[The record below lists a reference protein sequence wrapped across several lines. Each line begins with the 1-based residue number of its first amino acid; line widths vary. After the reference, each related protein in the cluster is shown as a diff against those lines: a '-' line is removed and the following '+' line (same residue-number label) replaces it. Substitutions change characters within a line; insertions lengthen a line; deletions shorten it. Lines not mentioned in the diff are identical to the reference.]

1 MDTHTRMA
9 SPYQVLNTPVSAGPG
24 MEYPP
29 DFDVRQHLQYQQQ
42 QQQQQQ
48 QLHQLQQQQ
57 QQHQHIFQ
65 SNGITPINTQVV
77 SKAHG
82 SSISSS
88 QSPTT
93 AISGGIAGP
102 GGSHTP
108 TTPTTSTKK
117 PPVGAC
123 MSCRKRKV
131 KCDNKKPCGQCVA
144 HDRVYDCLYVQPRQ
158 RVYITQKYTKE
169 LEERVSMLEGL
180 VKQHLPNID
189 INTLEGSAS
198 SPSSLSQQLS
208 LRSGAYSGN
217 SVTTDTTDPDLGEKT
232 LPEETPLHCDGYEW
246 DEKQVFNE
254 IASVV
259 DGMASLSVDVDKG
272 SSYLGASS
280 GAAVFRIARQL
291 SKRQGSSVSES
302 WTGLDVDSCNSSPS
316 IQGQGFGIPRM
327 MTSGETNGTGT
338 PPSHVADDLI
348 KSYFTFFHKSYPVLH
363 EPTFLAQYKGV
374 LPRPV
379 DGSWPLILN
388 MIFAIGSWTSSTTPN
403 ELDIYYYEQARHH
416 LTADIFESGRLGM
429 VQALTLMANYLQK
442 RNKPNSGHIIMGIAI
457 RMALS
462 LGLHREF
469 PDWNV
474 APLQKE
480 IRRRVWWSLFVL
492 DAGACVT
499 LGRPVTFGEGTLGAL
514 NVRLPLN
521 VQDEDFPASAAMV
534 PTPCNEPTPYS
545 CLIAQATFAKV
556 AVKIH
561 SRLLAGSLSSYEEI
575 QPFDEMINRWAA
587 SLPTYLAVDESPSE
601 PAWLALPR
609 GIFWWRARDL
619 RLILYR
625 QLFFNLV
632 MEGKGGK
639 RGSVV
644 GESKDSKLSEKTN
657 EKVINICREVA
668 KQSINGIHNFYKTQ
682 PHSQGGTWYVVYFIF
697 SAVFIPLVSLLADPL
712 EETDASGSES
722 ANAKDCKDQIDKV
735 LWVMHAA
742 KSVIPA
748 AGRCI
753 DAINSLLSPLVQYRD
768 VAKPQEGGQED
779 SAMTS
784 IQDGETTIHSNGLF
798 NADAG
803 HPNSRSTLPV
813 INEHPQT
820 QYNNGNYDFLE
831 QANFDFW
838 LNGGMVNSV
847 DPSTAN
853 APVGPFNP
861 NVATSTYVPQQG
873 QITWQNGDVV
883 GSMRSSWSESYW

>member
-1 MDTHTRMA
+1 MLTILFNR
-9 SPYQVLNTPVSAGPG
+9 
-24 MEYPP
+24 
-29 DFDVRQHLQYQQQ
+29 
-42 QQQQQQ
+42 
-48 QLHQLQQQQ
+48 
-57 QQHQHIFQ
+57 
-65 SNGITPINTQVV
+65 
-77 SKAHG
+77 
-82 SSISSS
+82 
-88 QSPTT
+88 
-93 AISGGIAGP
+93 
-102 GGSHTP
+102 
-108 TTPTTSTKK
+108 
-117 PPVGAC
+117 
-123 MSCRKRKV
+123 
-131 KCDNKKPCGQCVA
+131 
-144 HDRVYDCLYVQPRQ
+144 
-158 RVYITQKYTKE
+158 YTKE

-302 WTGLDVDSCNSSPS
+302 WSGLDVDSCNSSPS

-327 MTSGETNGTGT
+327 IPAGETNGTGT

-403 ELDIYYYEQARHH
+403 DLDIYYYEQARHH

-499 LGRPVTFGEGTLGAL
+499 LGRPVTFGDGTLGAL

-521 VQDEDFPASAAMV
+521 VQDELITSAQDFPASAAMI

-561 SRLLAGSLSSYEEI
+561 SRLLAGSLSS
-575 QPFDEMINRWAA
+575 
-587 SLPTYLAVDESPSE
+587 
-601 PAWLALPR
+601 
-609 GIFWWRARDL
+609 
-619 RLILYR
+619 
-625 QLFFNLV
+625 
-632 MEGKGGK
+632 
-639 RGSVV
+639 
-644 GESKDSKLSEKTN
+644 
-657 EKVINICREVA
+657 EVA

-682 PHSQGGTWYVVYFIF
+682 PHNQGGTWYVVYFIF

-722 ANAKDCKDQIDKV
+722 ANAKDCKEQIDKV

-753 DAINSLLSPLVQYRD
+753 DAINSLLSPLTQFRD
-768 VAKPQEGGQED
+768 VGKDQANSQED

-784 IQDGETTIHSNGLF
+784 IQDGENTIHSNGLF

-803 HPNSRSTLPV
+803 HPNARSTLSV

-820 QYNNGNYDFLE
+820 QYNNNGNYDFLE

-847 DPSTAN
+847 DPNAAN
-853 APVGPFNP
+853 NPVSPFNP
-861 NVATSTYVPQQG
+861 NMATTTYVPQQG

>member
-1 MDTHTRMA
+1 MDTRTRMA

-42 QQQQQQ
+42 QQQ
-48 QLHQLQQQQ
+48 LHQLQQHQQ

-65 SNGITPINTQVV
+65 SNGITPINTQMV

-108 TTPTTSTKK
+108 TTPTTSSKK

-302 WTGLDVDSCNSSPS
+302 WSGLDVDSCNSSPS

-327 MTSGETNGTGT
+327 IPAGETNGTGT

-403 ELDIYYYEQARHH
+403 DLDIYYYEQARHH

-499 LGRPVTFGEGTLGAL
+499 LGRPVTFGDGTLGAL

-521 VQDEDFPASAAMV
+521 VQDEDFPASAAMI

-561 SRLLAGSLSSYEEI
+561 SRLLAGSLSS
-575 QPFDEMINRWAA
+575 
-587 SLPTYLAVDESPSE
+587 
-601 PAWLALPR
+601 
-609 GIFWWRARDL
+609 
-619 RLILYR
+619 
-625 QLFFNLV
+625 
-632 MEGKGGK
+632 
-639 RGSVV
+639 
-644 GESKDSKLSEKTN
+644 
-657 EKVINICREVA
+657 EVA

-682 PHSQGGTWYVVYFIF
+682 PHNQGGTWYVVYFIF

-722 ANAKDCKDQIDKV
+722 ANAKDCKEQIDKV

-753 DAINSLLSPLVQYRD
+753 DAINSLLSPLTQFRD
-768 VAKPQEGGQED
+768 VGKDQANSQED

-784 IQDGETTIHSNGLF
+784 IQDGENTIHSNGLF

-803 HPNSRSTLPV
+803 HPNARSTLSV

-820 QYNNGNYDFLE
+820 QYNNNGNYDFLE

-847 DPSTAN
+847 DPNAAN
-853 APVGPFNP
+853 NPVSPFNP
-861 NVATSTYVPQQG
+861 NMATTTYVPQQG

>member
-1 MDTHTRMA
+1 MDTQNRM
-9 SPYQVLNTPVSAGPG
+9 STPYQVLNTPISAGPG
-24 MEYPP
+24 IEYPP
-29 DFDVRQHLQYQQQ
+29 DFDIHHHLYQQQ
-42 QQQQQQ
+42 QM
-48 QLHQLQQQQ
+48 QLQQQQ
-57 QQHQHIFQ
+57 QQQHHNIFQ
-65 SNGITPINTQVV
+65 SNGITPINTQV
-77 SKAHG
+77 ATNARA
-82 SSISSS
+82 SSLQNS
-88 QSPTT
+88 QSPTAAMST
-93 AISGGIAGP
+93 GITSS

-108 TTPTTSTKK
+108 TTPTASVKK
-117 PPVGAC
+117 PPIGAC

-144 HDRVYDCLYVQPRQ
+144 HDRVY
-158 RVYITQKYTKE
+158 TKE

-180 VKQHLPNID
+180 VRQHLPSID
-189 INTLEGSAS
+189 INTLDGSAS

-208 LRSGAYSGN
+208 LKSGAYSGN
-217 SVTTDTTDPDLGEKT
+217 SATTDTTDPDIGDKT
-232 LPEETPLHCDGYEW
+232 LPEETPLNCNGYEW

-291 SKRQGSSVSES
+291 SKRQGSSTMSGSDS
-302 WTGLDVDSCNSSPS
+302 WVGLDVDSCNSSPS
-316 IQGQGFGIPRM
+316 IQGQGFGIPKM
-327 MTSGETNGTGT
+327 MPSGEANGTGT
-338 PPSHVADDLI
+338 PPSHIADDLI
-348 KSYFTFFHKSYPVLH
+348 KAYFTYFHKSYPVLH

-388 MIFAIGSWTSSTTPN
+388 MIFAIGSWTSSTAPN
-403 ELDIYYYEQARHH
+403 DVDIYYYEQARHH
-416 LTADIFESGRLGM
+416 LTADVFESGRLGM

-632 MEGKGGK
+632 MEGKSGK

-644 GESKDSKLSEKTN
+644 GENKDTKLSEKTN

-682 PHSQGGTWYVVYFIF
+682 AHNQGGTWYVVYFIF

-712 EETDASGSES
+712 EENEAPGTES
-722 ANAKDCKDQIDKV
+722 ANAKDCKEQIDKV
-735 LWVMHAA
+735 LWVMQAA
-742 KSVIPA
+742 KPVIPA
-748 AGRCI
+748 AGRCM
-753 DAINSLLSPLVQYRD
+753 DAINSLLSPLNQYKDIGR
-768 VAKPQEGGQED
+768 PNINGQED
-779 SAMTS
+779 STMSS
-784 IQDGETTIHSNGLF
+784 IAEDETTIHSNGVF
-798 NADAG
+798 NTETG
-803 HPNSRSTLPV
+803 NPNGRANLSV
-813 INEHPQT
+813 INEHQQT
-820 QYNNGNYDFLE
+820 QYGSAGNYDFLE

-847 DPSTAN
+847 DPNAAN
-853 APVGPFNP
+853 NFVSPFNP
-861 NVATSTYVPQQG
+861 NVAGYAPQQNEV
-873 QITWQNGDVV
+873 TWQNGEVMN
-883 GSMRSSWSESYW
+883 SMKSSWSESYW

>member
-1 MDTHTRMA
+1 MLTISFHRYTR
-9 SPYQVLNTPVSAGPG
+9 
-24 MEYPP
+24 
-29 DFDVRQHLQYQQQ
+29 
-42 QQQQQQ
+42 
-48 QLHQLQQQQ
+48 
-57 QQHQHIFQ
+57 
-65 SNGITPINTQVV
+65 
-77 SKAHG
+77 
-82 SSISSS
+82 
-88 QSPTT
+88 
-93 AISGGIAGP
+93 
-102 GGSHTP
+102 
-108 TTPTTSTKK
+108 
-117 PPVGAC
+117 
-123 MSCRKRKV
+123 
-131 KCDNKKPCGQCVA
+131 
-144 HDRVYDCLYVQPRQ
+144 
-158 RVYITQKYTKE
+158 E

-189 INTLEGSAS
+189 ISTLESGSAS
-198 SPSSLSQQLS
+198 SPSSISQQLS
-208 LRSGAYSGN
+208 LKSAPYSGSSLTN
-217 SVTTDTTDPDLGEKT
+217 DTTDLDAADKT
-232 LPEETPLHCDGYEW
+232 LPEETPVHCDGYEW

-259 DGMASLSVDVDKG
+259 DGMATLSVDVDKG

-291 SKRQGSSVSES
+291 SKRQGSSTMSGSDS
-302 WTGLDVDSCNSSPS
+302 WAGLDVDSCNSSPS
-316 IQGQGFGIPRM
+316 MQGHDFGIPKM
-327 MTSGETNGTGT
+327 IPPSELSGTGT

-348 KSYFTFFHKSYPVLH
+348 KAYFTYFHKSYPVLH

-388 MIFAIGSWTSSTTPN
+388 MIFAIGSWTSSTSPN
-403 ELDIYYYEQARHH
+403 DVDIYFYEQARHH

-474 APLQKE
+474 SPLQKE

-521 VQDEDFPASAAMV
+521 IQDELMPSVQDFPASAAMV
-534 PTPCNEPTPYS
+534 PTTCNEPTPYS

-556 AVKIH
+556 SVKIH

-575 QPFDEMINRWAA
+575 QPFDEMINKWAA

-609 GIFWWRARDL
+609 GIFWWRARDQ

-625 QLFFNLV
+625 QLFFNRL
-632 MEGKGGK
+632 MEGKFGNK
-639 RGSVV
+639 QSAAAV
-644 GESKDSKLSEKTN
+644 ENKDGKLSDKTT
-657 EKVINICREVA
+657 EKVVHICREVA
-668 KQSINGIHNFYKTQ
+668 KQSIDGIHNFYKTQ
-682 PHSQGGTWYVVYFIF
+682 PHNQGGTWYVVYFIF

-712 EETDASGSES
+712 EENDTPGTES
-722 ANAKDCKDQIDKV
+722 ANAKDCREQIDKV

-753 DAINSLLSPLVQYRD
+753 EAINSLLSPLNQYRD
-768 VAKPQEGGQED
+768 VRRPQNRGQED

-784 IQDGETTIHSNGLF
+784 ISEGDSTISNTGVFSSDNSSSARANVSVTNDQQQAQF
-798 NADAG
+798 NSG
-803 HPNSRSTLPV
+803 S
-813 INEHPQT
+813 
-820 QYNNGNYDFLE
+820 YDFLE
-831 QANFDFW
+831 SANFDFW
-838 LNGGMVNSV
+838 LNGGIVNSA
-847 DPSTAN
+847 DPTAAN
-853 APVGPFNP
+853 NPTSPFSSNVGTFMPPQNQAP
-861 NVATSTYVPQQG
+861 
-873 QITWQNGDVV
+873 WQNSDVV
-883 GSMRSSWSESYW
+883 GSIRSSWSESYW

>member
-1 MDTHTRMA
+1 MLTILFHR
-9 SPYQVLNTPVSAGPG
+9 
-24 MEYPP
+24 
-29 DFDVRQHLQYQQQ
+29 
-42 QQQQQQ
+42 
-48 QLHQLQQQQ
+48 
-57 QQHQHIFQ
+57 
-65 SNGITPINTQVV
+65 
-77 SKAHG
+77 
-82 SSISSS
+82 
-88 QSPTT
+88 
-93 AISGGIAGP
+93 
-102 GGSHTP
+102 
-108 TTPTTSTKK
+108 
-117 PPVGAC
+117 
-123 MSCRKRKV
+123 
-131 KCDNKKPCGQCVA
+131 
-144 HDRVYDCLYVQPRQ
+144 
-158 RVYITQKYTKE
+158 YTKE
-169 LEERVSMLEGL
+169 LEERVSMLESL
-180 VKQHLPNID
+180 VRQHLPNVD

-198 SPSSLSQQLS
+198 SPSSLSQGLS
-208 LRSGAYSGN
+208 LKTGAYSGN
-217 SVTTDTTDPDLGEKT
+217 SATTDTTDPDPVDKT
-232 LPEETPLHCDGYEW
+232 LPEETPLNCDGYEW

-254 IASVV
+254 IASIV
-259 DGMASLSVDVDKG
+259 DGMATLSVDVDKG

-291 SKRQGSSVSES
+291 SKRQGSTSGVSGSES

-316 IQGQGFGIPRM
+316 IQGQTGFGIPKM
-327 MTSGETNGTGT
+327 MPAGETNGTGT

-348 KSYFTFFHKSYPVLH
+348 KAYFTYFHKSYPVLH

-388 MIFAIGSWTSSTTPN
+388 MIFAIGSWTSSTSPN
-403 ELDIYYYEQARHH
+403 DVDIYYYEQARHH

-480 IRRRVWWSLFVL
+480 IRRRTWWGLFVL

-632 MEGKGGK
+632 MEGKYSTPGARRPTVPGA
-639 RGSVV
+639 
-644 GESKDSKLSEKTN
+644 ESKESKFSEKTN
-657 EKVINICREVA
+657 EKVINICKEVA

-682 PHSQGGTWYVVYFIF
+682 HHNQGNTWYVVYFIF

-712 EETDASGSES
+712 EEHEKPGTES
-722 ANAKDCKDQIDKV
+722 ANAKDCKEQIDKV

-748 AGRCI
+748 ASRCI
-753 DAINSLLSPLVQYRD
+753 DAINSLLSPLNQYRD
-768 VAKPQEGGQED
+768 LGHRQPNGRED
-779 SAMTS
+779 TRMTS
-784 IQDGETTIHSNGLF
+784 IPEGETTIHSNGVF
-798 NADAG
+798 NQE
-803 HPNSRSTLPV
+803 PNNHVTRANLSV
-813 INEHPQT
+813 INENQQA
-820 QYNNGNYDFLE
+820 QYGSGNYDFLE

-847 DPSTAN
+847 DPNAAN
-853 APVGPFNP
+853 NHVSPFNQ
-861 NVATSTYVPQQG
+861 NATTYVPQQG
-873 QITWQNGDVV
+873 QMTWQNGDVV
-883 GSMRSSWSESYW
+883 GNMGQSWSESYW

>member
-1 MDTHTRMA
+1 MLT
-9 SPYQVLNTPVSAGPG
+9 VL
-24 MEYPP
+24 
-29 DFDVRQHLQYQQQ
+29 FHR
-42 QQQQQQ
+42 
-48 QLHQLQQQQ
+48 
-57 QQHQHIFQ
+57 
-65 SNGITPINTQVV
+65 
-77 SKAHG
+77 
-82 SSISSS
+82 
-88 QSPTT
+88 
-93 AISGGIAGP
+93 
-102 GGSHTP
+102 
-108 TTPTTSTKK
+108 
-117 PPVGAC
+117 
-123 MSCRKRKV
+123 
-131 KCDNKKPCGQCVA
+131 
-144 HDRVYDCLYVQPRQ
+144 
-158 RVYITQKYTKE
+158 YTKE
-169 LEERVSMLEGL
+169 LEERVTMLEGL

-208 LRSGAYSGN
+208 LKTGAYSGN
-217 SVTTDTTDPDLGEKT
+217 SATTDTTDPDIGDKT
-232 LPEETPLHCDGYEW
+232 LPEETPLNCDGYEW

-291 SKRQGSSVSES
+291 SKRQGTSAMSASES

-316 IQGQGFGIPRM
+316 MNQGQGFGIPKM
-327 MTSGETNGTGT
+327 MPAGETNGTGT

-348 KSYFTFFHKSYPVLH
+348 KAYFTYFHKSYPVLH

-388 MIFAIGSWTSSTTPN
+388 MIFAIGSWTSSTAPN
-403 ELDIYYYEQARHH
+403 DVDIYYYEQARHH
-416 LTADIFESGRLGM
+416 LTADVFESGRLGM

-474 APLQKE
+474 VPLQKE

-521 VQDEDFPASAAMV
+521 VQDEDFPTSAAMI

-632 MEGKGGK
+632 MEGKSGK
-639 RGSVV
+639 RGSLS
-644 GESKDSKLSEKTN
+644 GDSKDSKLSEKTN

-682 PHSQGGTWYVVYFIF
+682 PHNQGGTWYVVYFIF

-712 EETDASGSES
+712 EENGAPGTES
-722 ANAKDCKDQIDKV
+722 ANAKDCKEQIDKV

-748 AGRCI
+748 AGRCM
-753 DAINSLLSPLVQYRD
+753 DAINSLLSPLNQYKD
-768 VAKPQEGGQED
+768 IGKPHTNGQED
-779 SAMTS
+779 STMTS
-784 IQDGETTIHSNGLF
+784 LPESETTLQGSGIFSTEPGSSNG
-798 NADAG
+798 
-803 HPNSRSTLPV
+803 RSNLSV
-813 INEHPQT
+813 INEHQQT
-820 QYNNGNYDFLE
+820 QYGSGNYDFLE

-847 DPSTAN
+847 DPNAAN
-853 APVGPFNP
+853 NPVSPFSS
-861 NVATSTYVPQQG
+861 NVPAYVPQQNHV
-873 QITWQNGDVV
+873 TWQNGDVMN
-883 GSMRSSWSESYW
+883 SMRSSWSESYW

>member
-1 MDTHTRMA
+1 MLTILFHR
-9 SPYQVLNTPVSAGPG
+9 
-24 MEYPP
+24 
-29 DFDVRQHLQYQQQ
+29 
-42 QQQQQQ
+42 
-48 QLHQLQQQQ
+48 
-57 QQHQHIFQ
+57 
-65 SNGITPINTQVV
+65 
-77 SKAHG
+77 
-82 SSISSS
+82 
-88 QSPTT
+88 
-93 AISGGIAGP
+93 
-102 GGSHTP
+102 
-108 TTPTTSTKK
+108 
-117 PPVGAC
+117 
-123 MSCRKRKV
+123 
-131 KCDNKKPCGQCVA
+131 
-144 HDRVYDCLYVQPRQ
+144 
-158 RVYITQKYTKE
+158 YTKE

-180 VKQHLPNID
+180 VRQHLPNVD
-189 INTLEGSAS
+189 INTLDGSAS

-208 LRSGAYSGN
+208 LKTGAYSGN
-217 SVTTDTTDPDLGEKT
+217 SATTDTTDPDVGEKT
-232 LPEETPLHCDGYEW
+232 LPEETPLNCDGYEW

-259 DGMASLSVDVDKG
+259 DGMAALSVDVDKG

-291 SKRQGSSVSES
+291 SKRQGSSTMSAPES

-316 IQGQGFGIPRM
+316 IQGQGFGIPKM
-327 MTSGETNGTGT
+327 MPTGETNGTGT

-348 KSYFTFFHKSYPVLH
+348 KAYFTYFHKSYPVLH

-403 ELDIYYYEQARHH
+403 DVDIYYYEQARHH

-499 LGRPVTFGEGTLGAL
+499 LGRPVTFGDGTLGAL

-632 MEGKGGK
+632 MEGKTGK
-639 RGSVV
+639 RASVV
-644 GESKDSKLSEKTN
+644 GESKDSKLSEKAN

-682 PHSQGGTWYVVYFIF
+682 PHNQGGTWYVVYFIF
-697 SAVFIPLVSLLADPL
+697 SAVFIPLVSLLANPL
-712 EETDASGSES
+712 EENDSTGTET
-722 ANAKDCKDQIDKV
+722 ANAKDCKEQIDKV

-753 DAINSLLSPLVQYRD
+753 DAINSLLSPLNQYKD
-768 VAKPQEGGQED
+768 GGKPHITGQED
-779 SAMTS
+779 SAMS
-784 IQDGETTIHSNGLF
+784 SLSEGETTLHSNGVF
-798 NADAG
+798 NSDSGNQNGRA
-803 HPNSRSTLPV
+803 NLPV
-813 INEHPQT
+813 INEHQQT
-820 QYNNGNYDFLE
+820 QYNSGNYDFLE

-847 DPSTAN
+847 DPNTAN
-853 APVGPFNP
+853 NPVSPFNP
-861 NVATSTYVPQQG
+861 NVATYMPQQS
-873 QITWQNGDVV
+873 QITWQNGDVI
-883 GSMRSSWSESYW
+883 GSMKSSWSESSYW